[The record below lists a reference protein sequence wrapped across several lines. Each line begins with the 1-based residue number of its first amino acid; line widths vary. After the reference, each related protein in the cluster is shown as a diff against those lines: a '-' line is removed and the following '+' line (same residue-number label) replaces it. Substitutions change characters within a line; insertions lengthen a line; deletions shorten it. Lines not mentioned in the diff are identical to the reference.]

1 MSDLFAAKVAKTFGI
16 AAPPK
21 HLASF
26 ATTVIDQ
33 TMLIG
38 QRHFGVDR
46 RGYKPEARASEFGRK
61 VFTRLRFGLVL
72 LTKVA
77 LSN

>member
-1 MSDLFAAKVAKTFGI
+1 MR
-16 AAPPK
+16 
-21 HLASF
+21 
-26 ATTVIDQ
+26 ATAFRRDTDSTDRGFV
-33 TMLIG
+33 IG

-77 LSN
+77 LSK

>member
-1 MSDLFAAKVAKTFGI
+1 MRSQYGPRILVRGAHPTRDRLT
-16 AAPPK
+16 
-21 HLASF
+21 S
-26 ATTVIDQ
+26 
-33 TMLIG
+33 IG

-46 RGYKPEARASEFGRK
+46 RGYKPEAQASEFPRN

-72 LTKVA
+72 LTEVA